1 MIKNL
6 GSDNTLKLFKFI
18 DEASKLNEHKL
29 IPINGKTSY
38 VKYTPKS
45 TMYKILESD
54 SIFFTCSELSNDTT
68 ENKLLSLKN
77 TATFITCFYHC
88 NQSDNTNIT
97 NGSDV
102 YSQWMSYCSGGG
114 AAFEF
119 YFGQDIM
126 SYATSSAYANDSEKR
141 IEDAFKR
148 AQEKNI
154 LDYSLLYKDAADSS
168 DYIYSTAFPFQVQYY
183 TNTPS
188 NDTPRTFNNQIK
200 AIASKC
206 GIFEE
211 QIAPYFK
218 HSGFVQECEARLA
231 FVNYNNQ
238 LSNCIS
244 FMPKSDGTML
254 PYIEVKFG
262 SNDRWNSPCDYIPD
276 QRTDIINSEAD
287 NRLVML
293 AKRNPYFPIIIPQGR
308 DQEKIFENVTRK
320 LEKYEG
326 SEFKIP
332 VICQGHLPITKITLA
347 PTPDR
352 AEQRKMMEIY
362 CQSKYWLRRV
372 EIKQSEIPYNMQNTN
387 HT

>member
-18 DEASKLNEHKL
+18 DEANKLNRHKL
-29 IPINGKTSY
+29 VPINGKTSY
-38 VKYTPKS
+38 VKYTSKS
-45 TMYKILESD
+45 TMYKMLESD
-54 SIFFTCSELSNDTT
+54 SIFFCCSELSNDTT

-88 NQSDNTNIT
+88 NTADDADIT
-97 NGSDV
+97 NSSDV
-102 YSQWMSYCSGGG
+102 YSQWMSYCPGGG

-119 YFGQDIM
+119 YFGQDIIN
-126 SYATSSAYANDSEKR
+126 YETSPETVIDDEKH

-148 AQEKNI
+148 ASEKEI
-154 LDYSLLYKDAADSS
+154 LDYSLLYKDAVNSS
-168 DYIYSTAFPFQVQYY
+168 DYICSAAFPFQVQYY
-183 TNTPS
+183 TNS
-188 NDTPRTFNNQIK
+188 YDTPGTFNNQIK

-206 GIFEE
+206 KIPEE
-211 QIAPYFK
+211 QIAPFFK

-231 FVNYNNQ
+231 FVNYENQ

-244 FMPKSDGTML
+244 FMQKSDGTML

-262 SNDRWNSPCDYIPD
+262 SNDKWNAPCHYIHD
-276 QRTDIINSEAD
+276 CRTGDIDSKAD

-308 DQEKIFENVTRK
+308 DQEKIFESVTRS
-320 LEKYEG
+320 LEKYENN
-326 SEFKIP
+326 EFKIP
-332 VICQGHLPITKITLA
+332 VICQGHLPITRITLA

-352 AEQRKMMEIY
+352 VEQRKMMEIY

-372 EIKQSEIPYNMQNTN
+372 EIRQSEIPYNVQNTN

>member
-18 DEASKLNEHKL
+18 VEASKLNGHKV
-29 IPINGKTSY
+29 IPINGNTSY
-38 VKYTPKS
+38 VKYTSKS

-68 ENKLLSLKN
+68 ENKLLSLRN
-77 TATFITCFYHC
+77 DATFITCFYHS
-88 NQSDNTNIT
+88 NPSENTNII
-97 NGSDV
+97 NSSDV

-114 AAFEF
+114 AALEF

-126 SYATSSAYANDSEKR
+126 SYEATLMSAVDAESR
-141 IEDAFKR
+141 IEEEFKR
-148 AQEKNI
+148 AQEKCI
-154 LDYSLLYKDAADSS
+154 LDYSLLYKDATNSS

-183 TNTPS
+183 TNTP
-188 NDTPRTFNNQIK
+188 DTPRTFNNQIIE
-200 AIASKC
+200 IANKC
-206 GIFEE
+206 EISEE
-211 QIAPYFK
+211 QIAPFFK

-238 LSNCIS
+238 LSKCIS
-244 FMPKSDGTML
+244 FMEKPDGTML
-254 PYIEVKFG
+254 PYIKVKFG
-262 SNDRWNSPCDYIPD
+262 SNDRWNSPCDYTPD
-276 QRTDIINSEAD
+276 QRIGLIDSDVN

-293 AKRNPYFPIIIPQGR
+293 AKRNPRFPIIIPQGR
-308 DQEKIFENVTRK
+308 DQEKIFEDVTQK
-320 LEKYEG
+320 LENYEDSG
-326 SEFKIP
+326 FKIP

-362 CQSKYWLRRV
+362 CQSKYWLRKV
-372 EIKQSEIPYNMQNTN
+372 EIRQSEIPYNMQNTN